1 MSNFVPCPAC
11 NRHVLSAETACP
23 FCTAALPESLR
34 LQTPAPRPPGRL
46 SRAALLAAGAALMG
60 AEACSPHPGL
70 RRSAGFGHGSNTR
83 RPTAAAAPTAPTAR
97 RTAARWRSTAR
108 PRPRSKLRPTTS
120 PRRSSYSSRAAAAA
134 RLSRTAS
141 AASKR
146 PADGEPGRD
155 HPAAQPGGLGRAQAA
170 LGVLDHQAALGE
182 PRRSRSTARR

>member
-60 AEACSPHPGL
+60 AEACS
-70 RRSAGFGHGSNTR
+70 RRSRSAVLVGLSAATTR
-83 RPTAAAAPTAPTAR
+83 HRRRRWADGPA

-108 PRPRSKLRPTTS
+108 PRPRWKPRPANKSAAAPTTGKS
-120 PRRSSYSSRAAAAA
+120 
-134 RLSRTAS
+134 
-141 AASKR
+141 
-146 PADGEPGRD
+146 
-155 HPAAQPGGLGRAQAA
+155 
-170 LGVLDHQAALGE
+170 
-182 PRRSRSTARR
+182 